1 MATVE
6 LIDGRIV
13 ENAHLTDVQSV
24 GEEGSKRA
32 IAHID
37 GQTYPVYN
45 SIVDGFNDV
54 WVEQITLETF
64 RKLGKKGFVEGSVES
79 SEEGKA

>member
-13 ENAHLTDVQSV
+13 ENVRLTDVQSV

-45 SIVDGFNDV
+45 SIVDGFNPV
-54 WVEQITLETF
+54 WHEQITLETF
-64 RKLGKKGFVEGSVES
+64 RKLGKKGFVEGAI
-79 SEEGKA
+79 EGSDKAE